1 MFQLNESSR
10 REIKFK
16 VFIKDIGKLY
26 SWLNRESFKKSYDDR
41 CVNSIYYDTPNLD
54 FANDNISG
62 QSKRIKIRVRWYSK
76 IKENIF
82 SDFIKTDKNFKFE
95 IKRKFNRHSDKIVLP
110 EIICSARNNINQRKN
125 FLKQQLRLQLFNFKK
140 LSSFILQDIVYVGYK
155 REYYEHTLNPK
166 LRFTIDKDIFCSLSN
181 NFQNKKTINL
191 SKDFLIAE
199 IKIQEKDEKEIKDN
213 LITLPFRQNRSSK
226 YLYALSYL
234 RRFNY

>member
-1 MFQLNESSR
+1 MFKLNDSTR

-16 VFIKDIGKLY
+16 VFINDIGKLY
-26 SWLNRESFKKSYDDR
+26 SWLYGQSFKKSYDDR

-54 FANDNISG
+54 FANDNIIG
-62 QSKRIKIRVRWYSK
+62 QSKRIKIRARWYSK
-76 IKENIF
+76 IRENVF
-82 SDFIKTDKNFKFE
+82 KDFTNTNKNYKFE
-95 IKRKFNRHSDKIVLP
+95 IKRKINRHSDKIVFP
-110 EIICSARNNINQRKN
+110 KITCSLKNSINQRKI
-125 FLKQQLRLQLFNFKK
+125 FLKQQLKLKLINFKK
-140 LSSFILQDIVYVGYK
+140 LSSFILQDVVYVGYK

-181 NFQNKKTINL
+181 NFQNKKTIYL